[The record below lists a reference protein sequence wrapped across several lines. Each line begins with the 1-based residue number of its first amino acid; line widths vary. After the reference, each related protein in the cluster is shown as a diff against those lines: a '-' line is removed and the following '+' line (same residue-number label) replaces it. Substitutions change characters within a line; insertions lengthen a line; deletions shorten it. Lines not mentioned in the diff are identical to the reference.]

1 MGTIEQR
8 HPEVGLAPTM
18 SASMVNHM
26 TPQATDPARLAVLE
40 AYGILDTAPEQGF
53 DDIVQLAASVCAT
66 PVALVSLVAADRQ
79 WFKARIG
86 FPACETDLD
95 ASVCAYALTAPDLLI
110 IPDLT
115 VDQRTRANP
124 LVTGDPRIR
133 FYAGV
138 PLRSPEGHALGSLCV
153 IDTTPRPD
161 GLTKE
166 QADNLRRLARHVMA
180 LLNERRQLVR
190 LRVSEDRLAN
200 AFARQVA
207 LTEIGDHL
215 RDLSTIP
222 QMSAAA
228 AEIVGRTLEASRAGY
243 GELDATGAFIEV
255 LADWTPSG
263 TRNLLGRHRFAD
275 YGTLGPVVARG
286 ETLAIGDVKAD
297 PLSADDAQT
306 FRRFDIQALL
316 NVPIQEQGRTVAMLY
331 VHDTKPRDWSAE
343 EVVFARNVAD
353 RVLVSVA
360 RLRAEEQQGTL
371 NRELSHRMK
380 NTLAMVQAIATQTMR
395 NAVDLDAAQ
404 GTLSARLVAL
414 GRAHDMLLDQT
425 GASAD
430 LAEVIRQALAIHD
443 DAQVGR
449 LRLDG
454 PDVKIGSKP
463 ALSLTL
469 VIHELATNAV
479 KYGALSTANGYVCVR
494 WSIEPT
500 DMGAI
505 LNLRWS
511 EHDGPPV
518 TLPQRRGFGSRLIER
533 GLAGSIGGGIVL
545 SYPPEGVVCE
555 MAAKLAEIEADA

>member
-1 MGTIEQR
+1 MYSLSSQVECGTLSR
-8 HPEVGLAPTM
+8 
-18 SASMVNHM
+18 
-26 TPQATDPARLAVLE
+26 ATNSVRLAELD
-40 AYGILDTAPEQGF
+40 AYGILDTAPEDGF
-53 DDIVQLAASVCAT
+53 EDIVQLAASVCDA

-79 WFKARIG
+79 WFKARVG
-86 FPACETDLD
+86 FPACETDLNS
-95 ASVCAYALTAPDLLI
+95 SVCVHALSAPDILI

-115 VDQRTRANP
+115 ADPRTRANP
-124 LVTGDPRIR
+124 LVTDDPRIR

-138 PLRSPEGHALGSLCV
+138 PLRSLEGHALGSLCV
-153 IDTTPRPD
+153 IDTAPRPS
-161 GLTKE
+161 GLTGE

-190 LRVSEDRLAN
+190 LRISEDRLSN

-243 GELDATGAFIEV
+243 GELDATGAVIEV

-263 TRNLLGRHRFAD
+263 ARTLLGRHRFAD

-286 ETLAIGDVKAD
+286 ETLAIGDVD
-297 PLSADDAQT
+297 THSLTADDART
-306 FRRFDIQALL
+306 FRRFNIRALL

-331 VHDTKPRDWSAE
+331 VHDTKRRDWSPE
-343 EVVFARNVAD
+343 EMVFARNVAD
-353 RVLVSVA
+353 RVLASVA

-404 GTLSARLVAL
+404 GILSARLVAL

-430 LAEVIRQALAIHD
+430 LAEVLRQALAIHD
-443 DAQVGR
+443 DAQTGR
-449 LRLDG
+449 LRLEG
-454 PDVKIGSKP
+454 PPVKIGSKP

-479 KYGALSTANGYVCVR
+479 KYGALSTADGYVQVR
-494 WSIEPT
+494 WGIEPT
-500 DMGAI
+500 DKGAM

-511 EHDGPPV
+511 EHQGPPV
-518 TLPQRRGFGSRLIER
+518 TPPQRRGFGSRLIER
-533 GLAGSIGGGIVL
+533 GLAGSIGGEIVL
-545 SYPPEGVVCE
+545 SYDSEGVVCE
-555 MAAKLAEIEADA
+555 MSAALAEIEADA

>member
-1 MGTIEQR
+1 
-8 HPEVGLAPTM
+8 
-18 SASMVNHM
+18 M

-40 AYGILDTAPEQGF
+40 AYGILDTVPEQGF

-79 WFKARIG
+79 WFKARVG
-86 FPACETDLD
+86 FPARETDLNS
-95 ASVCAYALTAPDLLI
+95 SVCAYALTAPDLLI

-115 VDQRTRANP
+115 ADPRTRTNP
-124 LVTGDPRIR
+124 LVTGDPCIR

-153 IDTTPRPD
+153 IDTTPRPG
-161 GLTKE
+161 GLTSE

-190 LRVSEDRLAN
+190 LRISEDRLSN

-228 AEIVGRTLEASRAGY
+228 SEIVGRTLEASRAGY
-243 GELDATGAFIEV
+243 GELDTTGAVIEI
-255 LADWTPSG
+255 LADWSPPGART
-263 TRNLLGRHRFAD
+263 LLGRHRFAD
-275 YGTLGPVVARG
+275 YGSLGPVVARG
-286 ETLAIGDVKAD
+286 ETLVIGDVTDD
-297 PLSADDAQT
+297 PLTADDART
-306 FRRFDIQALL
+306 FRRFNIQALL
-316 NVPIQEQGRTVAMLY
+316 NVPIQEHGRTVAMLY
-331 VHDTKPRDWSAE
+331 VHDIKPRDWSPE
-343 EVVFARNVAD
+343 EVVFVRNVAD
-353 RVLVSVA
+353 RVLAGVA
-360 RLRAEEQQGTL
+360 RLRAEEQQSTL
-371 NRELSHRMK
+371 NSELSHRMK

-404 GTLSARLVAL
+404 NTLSARLIAL

-430 LAEVIRQALAIHD
+430 LAEVLREALAIHD

-449 LRLDG
+449 LQLEG
-454 PDVKIGSKP
+454 PAVKVGSKA
-463 ALSLTL
+463 ALSLAL

-479 KYGALSTANGYVCVR
+479 KYGALSTADGYVQVR

-500 DMGAI
+500 DMRAT
-505 LNLRWS
+505 LHLRWS
-511 EHDGPPV
+511 EHGGPPV
-518 TLPQRRGFGSRLIER
+518 TPPQRRGFGSRLIER
-533 GLAGSIGGGIVL
+533 GLAGSIGGEVAL

-555 MAAKLAEIEADA
+555 VSAKLAEIEADA

>member
-1 MGTIEQR
+1 
-8 HPEVGLAPTM
+8 L
-18 SASMVNHM
+18 
-26 TPQATDPARLAVLE
+26 D
-40 AYGILDTAPEQGF
+40 AYGILDTAPEDGF
-53 DDIVQLAASVCAT
+53 EDIVHLAASVCAA

-86 FPACETDLD
+86 FPGCETDLNS
-95 ASVCAYALTAPDLLI
+95 SVCAHALTAPDMLV

-115 VDQRTRANP
+115 ADARTRANP

-161 GLTKE
+161 GLTGE
-166 QADNLRRLARHVMA
+166 QADNLRRLARHVMV

-190 LRVSEDRLAN
+190 LRISEDRLSN

-243 GELDATGAFIEV
+243 GELDATGAVIEV

-263 TRNLLGRHRFAD
+263 ARNLLGRHRFAD

-286 ETLAIGDVKAD
+286 ETLAIGDVD
-297 PLSADDAQT
+297 TNPLTADDART
-306 FRRFDIQALL
+306 FCRFDIRALL

-331 VHDTKPRDWSAE
+331 VHDTKRRDWSPE

-360 RLRAEEQQGTL
+360 RLRAEEEQGTL

-404 GTLSARLVAL
+404 EVLSARLVAL

-443 DAQVGR
+443 DAQAGR
-449 LRLDG
+449 LRLEG
-454 PDVKIGSKP
+454 PPVKIGSKP

-479 KYGALSTANGYVCVR
+479 KYGALSTAEGYVQVR

-500 DMGAI
+500 DKGAI

-511 EHDGPPV
+511 EHEGPPV
-518 TLPQRRGFGSRLIER
+518 TPPQRRGFGSRLIER
-533 GLAGSIGGGIVL
+533 GLAGSVGGGIVL
-545 SYPPEGVVCE
+545 SYPSEGVVCE
-555 MAAKLAEIEADA
+555 TSAPLAEIEADA